1 MTGLTPIPL
10 KTLVARLSRE
20 LETNGAIYDLPAR
33 RFVLGDPA
41 RDLSLTIHGHRAST
55 PFGPAAGP
63 HTQLAQ
69 NIVLSWLVGARVI
82 ELKTVQVIDD
92 LSIPRPCIDM
102 ATIGYNV
109 EWSQELT
116 LPQSLEEYVKASMLI
131 EVIKASGK
139 LALAP
144 GFGDTVFDM
153 SVGYDL
159 AGVKSDKVQ
168 AFINGLKD
176 ASAIIDR
183 LRGELPKPY
192 ADLDFASRI
201 SDTLTL
207 STFHGCPPGEIEAIA
222 DHLLRKNGLSVVV
235 KLNPTLI
242 GRDGMRDLLNG
253 TLGYTELKVPD
264 AAFDKDAS
272 WDQAM
277 GICRRLADTAS
288 AEGRGFGV
296 KFSNTL
302 IVENHRDFFPSSEQA
317 MYMSGAPLHVLA
329 TQLVRRF
336 RREFGDRL
344 PVSFSAGID
353 NRNFPQ
359 AVALGLAPVTACSDL
374 LKPGGY
380 SRAQRYFQDLY
391 KAMAAVDAG
400 DLDTYALRTFGHQD
414 TAKGDASAARLLN
427 TETYADAVLEDAR
440 YRRAA
445 TDTPPRRVGSSL
457 ALFDCLT
464 CDKCV
469 PVCPNDA
476 NFTFTTPAATVE
488 TLRLTRAGDGWTAL
502 PGEPLT
508 QAKPHQIG
516 NVADLCNE
524 CGNCDVFCPEDGG
537 PYKVKPRFF
546 LDEATWRHQT
556 DRDGLHLAGT
566 VTLARID
573 GGEYRLEETDATVR
587 FTGPGFDVTFT
598 AADPAGTLKGSIDG
612 DQLDLTWWRILTSL
626 KAGALAP
633 DRVGWIN
640 ACTA

>member
-10 KTLVARLSRE
+10 GTLAARLFCE
-20 LETNGAIYDLPAR
+20 LDTNGSIYDLPQR

-41 RDLSLTIHGHRAST
+41 RDVSLTIHGHRAST

-82 ELKTVQVIDD
+82 ELKTVQAIDD
-92 LSIPRPCIDM
+92 LVIPRPCIDM

-116 LPQSLEEYVKASMLI
+116 LPQSLEEYVKAAMLI
-131 EVIKASGK
+131 EVVKASGL

-159 AGVKSDKVQ
+159 AGVKTDKVQ
-168 AFINGLKD
+168 AFIEGLKD
-176 ASAIIDR
+176 ATPIIDR
-183 LRGELPKPY
+183 LRRELPKPW
-192 ADLDFASRI
+192 ADLDFQPRI

-222 DHLLRKNGLSVVV
+222 DHLLRANGLSVVV
-235 KLNPTLI
+235 KLNPTLV
-242 GRDGMRDLLNG
+242 GREAMRDLLNG
-253 TLGYTELKVPD
+253 RLGYTELKVPD
-264 AAFDKDAS
+264 EAFDKDAS

-277 GICRRLADTAS
+277 GICGRLADTAET
-288 AEGRGFGV
+288 EGRGFGV

-302 IVENHRDFFPSSEQA
+302 IVENHRDFFPASERA
-317 MYMSGAPLHVLA
+317 MYTSGAPLHVLA
-329 TQLVRRF
+329 VQLVRRF

-353 NRNFPQ
+353 NRNFAE

-380 SRAQRYFQDLY
+380 ARAQRYFQDLY
-391 KAMAAVDAG
+391 KAMAAVGAA
-400 DLDTYALRTFGHQD
+400 DLDAYTLNAFGNGD
-414 TAKGDASAARLLN
+414 AAKGDASAARLLN
-427 TETYADAVLEDAR
+427 TETYADAVLDDPR

-445 TDTPPRRVGSSL
+445 TDTPPRRVGGSL

-476 NFTFTTPAATVE
+476 NFAFTVPTDAVE
-488 TLRLTRAGDGWTAL
+488 TLVLARAGSGWTVAASA
-502 PGEPLT
+502 PQPL
-508 QAKPHQIG
+508 AKPHQIG
-516 NVADLCNE
+516 NLADLCNE

-546 LDEATWRHQT
+546 LDEATWRRQAE
-556 DRDGLHLAGT
+556 RDGLHLSGP
-566 VTLARID
+566 VTLARI
-573 GGEYRLEETDATVR
+573 GGAKYRLEETEGTVR
-587 FTGPGFDVTFT
+587 FAGPSFDVTFQ
-598 AADPAGTLKGSIDG
+598 AADPAGSLSGTVAG
-612 DQLDLTWWRILTSL
+612 DTLDLTWWRILAAL
-626 KAGALAP
+626 RAGALAK
-633 DRVGWIN
+633 DRIGWLN
-640 ACTA
+640 AAA